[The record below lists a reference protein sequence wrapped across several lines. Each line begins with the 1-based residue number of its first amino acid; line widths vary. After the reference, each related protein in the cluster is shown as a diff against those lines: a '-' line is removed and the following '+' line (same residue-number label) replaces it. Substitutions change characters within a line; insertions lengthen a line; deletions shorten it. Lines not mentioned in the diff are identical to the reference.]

1 LRTIPIFITLT
12 SRRTSINIIS
22 RLLGLVLAAVAV
34 EFIARGLGQLLPGLA
49 R

>member
-1 LRTIPIFITLT
+1 MADPISRLLRRIG
-12 SRRTSINIIS
+12 INIIT

-34 EFIARGLGQLLPGLA
+34 EFIAGGLEQLLPGLA